1 MAMSDRYQRV
11 ALERITELSS
21 EIRELET
28 RLAREVARAGFH
40 NATWTQIGGALGVTS
55 QSAHRRFRYQ
65 NYDAATGT
73 SWFAPPLP
81 LS

>member
-11 ALERITELSS
+11 ALERITELAS

-40 NATWTQIGGALGVTS
+40 NATWSQIGSALGVTS

-65 NYDAATGT
+65 TYDAATGT